1 MLCCIL
7 CLSTS
12 SENKITTAC
21 KTNLVIYSTASVR
34 RLNLLLVTSGKPDI
48 IASLV
53 CISVS
58 WQLSATAGSALHI
71 LRHARGRLYNI
82 YLTPQRKRQKAGM
95 KGEFVLHKNRNAP

>member
-21 KTNLVIYSTASVR
+21 KTHLVIYSSASVH
-34 RLNLLLVTSGKPDI
+34 RLNLLFVTSGKPNI

-53 CISVS
+53 RTSLS
-58 WQLSATAGSALHI
+58 LQLSATAGSALHN
-71 LRHARGRLYNI
+71 LHHAQGRLYNI
-82 YLTPQRKRQKAGM
+82 YL
-95 KGEFVLHKNRNAP
+95 AP